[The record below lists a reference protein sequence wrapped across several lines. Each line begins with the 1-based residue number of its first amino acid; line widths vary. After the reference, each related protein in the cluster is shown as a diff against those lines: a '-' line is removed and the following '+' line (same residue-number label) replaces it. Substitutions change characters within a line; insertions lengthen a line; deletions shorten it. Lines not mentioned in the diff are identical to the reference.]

1 MKLTI
6 PTLLSLIATLAFA
19 GNLAN
24 ASGTDHHEMF
34 EKMSLAELLV
44 YMDTIDHKIH
54 DAIDHDNFD
63 AIHGL
68 DEEIYAA
75 AHHLTEK
82 SKSLDGDHFHHLE
95 DDIKKID
102 DIAHGLDV
110 ASQNHDHDAIVKLA
124 NELDAIIEDIKHQY
138 PASVIQEV
146 AALEAHH

>member
-1 MKLTI
+1 MKIKIT
-6 PTLLSLIATLAFA
+6 TLLSLIAAIAFA

-24 ASGTDHHEMF
+24 ASETDHHEMF

-44 YMDTIDHKIH
+44 YIDTIDHKIH
-54 DAIDHDNFD
+54 EAVEHDNFD

-68 DEEIYAA
+68 DVEIDAA

-82 SKSLDGDHFHHLE
+82 SKSLDGDHFQHLE

-110 ASQNHDHDAIVKLA
+110 ASQNHDHDALVKLA
-124 NELDAIIEDIKHQY
+124 DELDKIIEDIKHQY
-138 PASVIQEV
+138 PDSVIQEV
-146 AALEAHH
+146 TALEAHH